1 MRFLHH
7 PFIPESVLLKR
18 LGQFDWRSPQMLLLL
33 MAAAMPLSFS
43 TWSALI
49 NNFAV
54 ERAAFTGAE
63 IGILQS
69 LREIPGFLAF
79 AVVFLL
85 FLFREQT
92 LAFIALLFLGLGT
105 AITGAFPTV
114 LGLYVTTVIMSIG
127 FHYFETVQQS
137 LALQW
142 GPKAETPVLLG
153 RLIAVGSFASLA
165 AYALIW
171 AMLKL
176 GGLPM
181 EVVYVAGGGATVA
194 IAVFA
199 WAAYPRFEGAHA
211 QHKKM
216 VLRKRYWLYYALTFM
231 SGARRQIFLVFAG
244 FMMVEKFGFDA
255 AAITMLFL
263 VNYGFNVLF
272 AAKIGKL
279 IGRWG
284 ERKALVFEYVG
295 LIFVFTAYAFVENQW
310 FAASLYVIDHFFFA
324 LAIAIKSYFH
334 KIADPKDIAATAG
347 VGFTINHIAAVFIP
361 AAFGFVWL
369 IWPGAVFLAGTAM
382 AACSLVLALNVPRN
396 PEPGNEVMV
405 GRIAPARVAPA
416 E

>member
-1 MRFLHH
+1 M
-7 PFIPESVLLKR
+7 IKK
-18 LGQFDWRSPQMLLLL
+18 LGLTDWRSPQFLLLL

-92 LAFIALLFLGLGT
+92 LAFVSLVFLGVGT
-105 AITGAFPTV
+105 AITGFFPTV

-171 AMLKL
+171 GMLKL
-176 GGLPM
+176 GGLDM
-181 EVVYVAGGGATVA
+181 EVVYIVGGGATVA

-231 SGARRQIFLVFAG
+231 YGARRQIFLVFAG

-263 VNYGFNVLF
+263 VNYAFNVLF
-272 AAKIGKL
+272 AAKIGCL
-279 IGRWG
+279 ISRWG

-405 GRIAPARVAPA
+405 GRVVGRVAPA

>member
-1 MRFLHH
+1 M
-7 PFIPESVLLKR
+7 IKK
-18 LGQFDWRSPQMLLLL
+18 LGLTDWRSPQFLLLL

-92 LAFIALLFLGLGT
+92 LAFLSLLFLGVGT
-105 AITGAFPTV
+105 AITGFFPTV
-114 LGLYVTTVIMSIG
+114 LGLYVTTVIMSLG

-171 AMLKL
+171 GMLKL
-176 GGLPM
+176 GGLDM
-181 EVVYVAGGGATVA
+181 EVVYIVGGGATVA

-263 VNYGFNVLF
+263 VNYAFNVLF
-272 AAKIGKL
+272 AAKIGRL
-279 IGRWG
+279 ISRWG

-369 IWPGAVFLAGTAM
+369 VWPGAVFLAGTAM
-382 AACSLVLALNVPRN
+382 AACSLVLALNVPRD

-405 GRIAPARVAPA
+405 GRVMPRVAPA

>member
-1 MRFLHH
+1 L
-7 PFIPESVLLKR
+7 IKK
-18 LGQFDWRSPQMLLLL
+18 LGLTDWRSPQFLLLL

-92 LAFIALLFLGLGT
+92 LAFLSLVFLGVGT
-105 AITGAFPTV
+105 AITGFFPTV

-171 AMLKL
+171 GMLKL
-176 GGLPM
+176 GGLDM
-181 EVVYVAGGGATVA
+181 EVVYIVGGGATVA

-231 SGARRQIFLVFAG
+231 YGARRQIFLVFAG

-263 VNYGFNVLF
+263 VNYAFNVLF
-272 AAKIGKL
+272 AAKIGCL
-279 IGRWG
+279 ISRWG

-405 GRIAPARVAPA
+405 GRVVGRVAPA

>member
-1 MRFLHH
+1 LR
-7 PFIPESVLLKR
+7 KK
-18 LGQFDWRSPQMLLLL
+18 LGQIDWRSPQILLLL

-85 FLFREQT
+85 FLFREQV
-92 LAFIALLFLGLGT
+92 LAILALLMLGIGT
-105 AITGAFPTV
+105 AIAGAFPTV
-114 LGLYVTTVIMSIG
+114 LGLYVTTAIMSIG

-153 RLIAVGSFASLA
+153 RLIVVGSFASLA

-176 GGLPM
+176 GGLDM
-181 EVVYVAGGGATVA
+181 EIVYLAGGGATVA

-199 WAAYPRFEGAHA
+199 WAAYPRFEGEHA

-231 SGARRQIFLVFAG
+231 SGARRQIFLIFAG
-244 FMMVEKFGFDA
+244 LMMVEKLGFDA
-255 AAITMLFL
+255 AAISMLFL

-279 IGRWG
+279 IGKWG

-310 FAASLYVIDHFFFA
+310 AAASLYVIDHFFFA

-334 KIADPKDIAATAG
+334 KIADPRDIAATAG
-347 VGFTINHIAAVFIP
+347 VGFTINHIAAVVIP

-369 IWPGAVFLAGTAM
+369 VWPGAVFLAGTGM

-396 PEPGNEVMV
+396 PEPGSEVMV
-405 GRIAPARVAPA
+405 GRIPARVAPA

>member
-1 MRFLHH
+1 L
-7 PFIPESVLLKR
+7 IKK
-18 LGQFDWRSPQMLLLL
+18 LGLTDWRSPQFLLLL

-92 LAFIALLFLGLGT
+92 LAFVSLVFLGVGT
-105 AITGAFPTV
+105 AITGFFPTV

-171 AMLKL
+171 GMLKL
-176 GGLPM
+176 GGLDM
-181 EVVYVAGGGATVA
+181 EVVYIVGGGATVA

-231 SGARRQIFLVFAG
+231 YGARRQIFLVFAG

-263 VNYGFNVLF
+263 VNYAFNVLF
-272 AAKIGKL
+272 AAKIGCL
-279 IGRWG
+279 ISRWG

-405 GRIAPARVAPA
+405 GRVVGRVAPA

>member
-1 MRFLHH
+1 M
-7 PFIPESVLLKR
+7 IKK
-18 LGQFDWRSPQMLLLL
+18 LGLTDWRSPQFLLLL

-92 LAFIALLFLGLGT
+92 LAFLSLVFLGVGT
-105 AITGAFPTV
+105 AITGFFPTV

-171 AMLKL
+171 GMLKL
-176 GGLPM
+176 GGLDM
-181 EVVYVAGGGATVA
+181 EVVYIVGGGATVA

-231 SGARRQIFLVFAG
+231 YGARRQIFLVFAG

-263 VNYGFNVLF
+263 VNYAFNVLF
-272 AAKIGKL
+272 AAKIGCL
-279 IGRWG
+279 ISRWG

-405 GRIAPARVAPA
+405 GRVVGRVAPA

>member
-1 MRFLHH
+1 MRQ
-7 PFIPESVLLKR
+7 K
-18 LGQFDWRSPQMLLLL
+18 LGQIDWRSPQILLLV

-85 FLFREQT
+85 LMFREQT
-92 LAFIALLFLGLGT
+92 LAILALLMLGIGT

-165 AYALIW
+165 AYAVIW
-171 AMLKL
+171 VLLEL

-181 EVVYVAGGGATVA
+181 EAVYVVGGGATVA

-263 VNYGFNVLF
+263 VNYAFNVLF
-272 AAKIGKL
+272 AAKIGRL

-284 ERKALVFEYVG
+284 ERKALVLEYVG

-310 FAASLYVIDHFFFA
+310 FAAGLYVIDHFFFA

-382 AACSLVLALNVPRN
+382 AACSLVLALNVPRT

-405 GRIAPARVAPA
+405 GRIAPPRVAPA

>member
-1 MRFLHH
+1 L
-7 PFIPESVLLKR
+7 IKK
-18 LGQFDWRSPQMLLLL
+18 LGLTDWRSPQFLLLL

-92 LAFIALLFLGLGT
+92 LAFLSLLFLGVGT
-105 AITGAFPTV
+105 AITGFFPTV
-114 LGLYVTTVIMSIG
+114 LGLYVTTVIMSLG

-171 AMLKL
+171 GMLKL
-176 GGLPM
+176 GGLDM
-181 EVVYVAGGGATVA
+181 EVVYIVGGGATVA

-263 VNYGFNVLF
+263 VNYAFNVLF
-272 AAKIGKL
+272 AAKIGRL
-279 IGRWG
+279 ISRWG

-369 IWPGAVFLAGTAM
+369 VWPGAVFLAGTAM
-382 AACSLVLALNVPRN
+382 AACSLVLALNVPRD

-405 GRIAPARVAPA
+405 GRVMPRVAPA